1 MVAILLLLLE
11 DIIMQLWLNWFSVV
25 WQLKGAFSRTRT
37 FTWFVIVLIGFS
49 IRHDMLGVTSI
60 IRATGL
66 DEKYYDNL
74 LDFFHSKAVKTD
86 VLTSVWT
93 QLAFKIFSPV
103 LVNGRY
109 VLCADGIKV
118 AKEGKKMPGVKRLHQ
133 ESESNKKAEYIMGHS
148 CQAIGLVVNALSSFF
163 CVPLACRIHEGVVFS
178 NRDKRT
184 LLDKMIILFNSLG
197 VPYSCYFVADAYYA
211 SRKTIAGL
219 VKNGHHLVSRM
230 KTNAVAYYP
239 LVPITENRPVGR
251 PKKYGKRIKL
261 WALFQHKEKM
271 SEIQSPVYG
280 EKNVTL
286 LCRSIDLLWKPTAS
300 LIRFILVIHPHR
312 GQFILMTTD
321 LSAEP
326 VDVIKMY
333 GLRFK
338 IEVSFKQAV
347 YTLGTYGY
355 HFWSK
360 DMKPIKGK
368 SGNQYLHRESDEY
381 RTAIRRKLA
390 AYHNYI
396 QVSII
401 AQGLLQYLSAASPKL
416 VWSSFG
422 SWLRTIRPGICP
434 SEMVTAMAMRNTFS
448 IFLVSCHD
456 YPDFTKFLA
465 EHLDFS
471 RADCIKL
478 AG

>member
-1 MVAILLLLLE
+1 
-11 DIIMQLWLNWFSVV
+11 
-25 WQLKGAFSRTRT
+25 
-37 FTWFVIVLIGFS
+37 
-49 IRHDMLGVTSI
+49 
-60 IRATGL
+60 
-66 DEKYYDNL
+66 
-74 LDFFHSKAVKTD
+74 
-86 VLTSVWT
+86 
-93 QLAFKIFSPV
+93 
-103 LVNGRY
+103 
-109 VLCADGIKV
+109 
-118 AKEGKKMPGVKRLHQ
+118 
-133 ESESNKKAEYIMGHS
+133 
-148 CQAIGLVVNALSSFF
+148 
-163 CVPLACRIHEGVVFS
+163 
-178 NRDKRT
+178 
-184 LLDKMIILFNSLG
+184 
-197 VPYSCYFVADAYYA
+197 
-211 SRKTIAGL
+211 
-219 VKNGHHLVSRM
+219 
-230 KTNAVAYYP
+230 
-239 LVPITENRPVGR
+239 
-251 PKKYGKRIKL
+251 
-261 WALFQHKEKM
+261 M

-280 EKNVTL
+280 EQNVTL
-286 LCRSIDLLWKPTAS
+286 LCRSIDLLWKPTGG

-326 VDVIKMY
+326 VDIIKMY

-381 RTAIRRKLA
+381 RIAIRRKLA

-396 QVSII
+396 QVGII
-401 AQGLLQYLSAASPKL
+401 AQGLLQYLSAAYPKL
-416 VWSSFG
+416 VWSSFC

-448 IFLVSCHD
+448 IFLVSCHE
-456 YPDFTKFLA
+456 YPGFTKFFA

-471 RADCIKL
+471 RADSIKL